1 MRGDLV
7 VKLVV
12 QHKSMPGGLVVT
24 LVVKLVTLVVVT
36 LVKLVTLVVVTLVK
50 LVTLVVVT
58 LVQLVTL
65 AGYARRLRKF
75 PDYASRL
82 ALYY

>member
-24 LVVKLVTLVVVT
+24 LV
-36 LVKLVTLVVVTLVK
+36 VKLVTLVVVTLVK

>member
-36 LVKLVTLVVVTLVK
+36 LV
-50 LVTLVVVT
+50 
-58 LVQLVTL
+58 QLVTL
-65 AGYARRLRKF
+65 AGYARSLRKF
-75 PDYASRL
+75 SDYASRL